1 MNKKAES
8 FKKYLDDKKIT
19 CFTVD
24 EIAGDNLNSVVFRSN
39 IEINGSN
46 CLQL

>member
-24 EIAGDNLNSVVFRSN
+24 EVLILKLT
-39 IEINGSN
+39 GSS
-46 CLQL
+46 CRQL